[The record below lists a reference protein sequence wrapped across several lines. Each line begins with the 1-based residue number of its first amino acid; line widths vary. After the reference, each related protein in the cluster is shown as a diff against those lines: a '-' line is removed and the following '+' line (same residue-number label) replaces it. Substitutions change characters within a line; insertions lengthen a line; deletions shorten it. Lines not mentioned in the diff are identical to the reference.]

1 MTTNL
6 IIGNSI
12 SFVAALFM
20 AASCCV
26 NDRHRVFLLQAV
38 ECALL
43 CVASIFFGSWSG
55 ITTLALSATRN
66 YLVSKD
72 KFNQNLMVL
81 FLVLVVV
88 FGVWANNRGLIGLIP
103 VVATVEY
110 TICCHYV
117 KEIKAVKC
125 SIFVNTFL
133 WVFYSFA
140 IMDFSTGFT
149 DATLKVLPG
158 QETPYYYVAD
168 GNHVAYVRIGNES
181 VPADAAALKRLVL
194 RGANMTYDSV
204 VSSFM
209 LQDFSFTKLRSV
221 YRMRTG
227 AELTASDFISFELAD
242 ESGKLTNAGAL
253 LADESPMRHSRL
265 FCTRWYGL
273 DKASGVMEALDD
285 KEYSGSLVSLLQN
298 GIEFVKNNTK
308 KRWKKTGTGRVEM
321 PEYPEQAVHEA
332 LVNALIHRDYMEIGS
347 EVHIDIFDDRMEIY
361 SPGGMFDGSIVQN
374 LDTDHVAS
382 KRRNPVIADIFSRM
396 HFMER
401 RGSGF
406 RKIKADYRRAVNYR
420 DEIEPL
426 FRSTPTSFFV
436 TLYNLNYS
444 VPIEKTGLADKKQV
458 FIDEKTDLQEKKQAF
473 EVMVADLNVSAPT
486 KENIMK
492 MFQHFGFDTVFARAD
507 VMKATG
513 LTATPAT
520 ELMRKLKNREMIERV
535 KGRGKYRFSEQ
546 QV

>member
-1 MTTNL
+1 MKITDFIGEATEYDKKEMLEERKPRSWLKSVSAFANGIGGAL
-6 IIGNSI
+6 I
-12 SFVAALFM
+12 
-20 AASCCV
+20 
-26 NDRHRVFLLQAV
+26 
-38 ECALL
+38 
-43 CVASIFFGSWSG
+43 
-55 ITTLALSATRN
+55 
-66 YLVSKD
+66 
-72 KFNQNLMVL
+72 
-81 FLVLVVV
+81 
-88 FGVWANNRGLIGLIP
+88 FGVSDDGSLVGLLDARGISEKISEIIKTKMDPIP
-103 VVATVEY
+103 QVVMENHTEDQ
-110 TICCHYV
+110 
-117 KEIKAVKC
+117 K
-125 SIFVNTFL
+125 
-133 WVFYSFA
+133 
-140 IMDFSTGFT
+140 DFII
-149 DATLKVLPG
+149 LKVLPG

-221 YRMRTG
+221 FRMRTG

-406 RKIKADYRRAVNYR
+406 RKIKADYRRAVNYS

-436 TLYNLNYS
+436 THYNLNYS

-507 VMKATG
+507 VMKVTG

-535 KGRGKYRFSEQ
+535 KGRGKYKFSEQ

>member
-1 MTTNL
+1 MKITDFIGEATEYDKKEMLEERKPRSWLKSVSAFANGIGGAL
-6 IIGNSI
+6 I
-12 SFVAALFM
+12 
-20 AASCCV
+20 
-26 NDRHRVFLLQAV
+26 
-38 ECALL
+38 
-43 CVASIFFGSWSG
+43 
-55 ITTLALSATRN
+55 
-66 YLVSKD
+66 
-72 KFNQNLMVL
+72 
-81 FLVLVVV
+81 
-88 FGVWANNRGLIGLIP
+88 FGVSDDGSLVGLLDARGISEKISEIIKTKMDPIP
-103 VVATVEY
+103 QVVMENHTEDQ
-110 TICCHYV
+110 
-117 KEIKAVKC
+117 K
-125 SIFVNTFL
+125 
-133 WVFYSFA
+133 
-140 IMDFSTGFT
+140 DFII
-149 DATLKVLPG
+149 LKVLPG

-168 GNHVAYVRIGNES
+168 GNHVAYARIGNES

-406 RKIKADYRRAVNYR
+406 RKIKADYRRAMNYR

>member
-1 MTTNL
+1 MKITDFIGEATEYDKKEMLEERKPRSWLKSVSAFANGIGGAL
-6 IIGNSI
+6 I
-12 SFVAALFM
+12 
-20 AASCCV
+20 
-26 NDRHRVFLLQAV
+26 
-38 ECALL
+38 
-43 CVASIFFGSWSG
+43 
-55 ITTLALSATRN
+55 
-66 YLVSKD
+66 
-72 KFNQNLMVL
+72 
-81 FLVLVVV
+81 
-88 FGVWANNRGLIGLIP
+88 FGVSDDGSLVGLLDARGISEKISEIIKTKMDPIP
-103 VVATVEY
+103 QVVMENHTEDQ
-110 TICCHYV
+110 
-117 KEIKAVKC
+117 K
-125 SIFVNTFL
+125 
-133 WVFYSFA
+133 
-140 IMDFSTGFT
+140 DFII
-149 DATLKVLPG
+149 LKVLPG

-273 DKASGVMEALDD
+273 DKASGVMDALDD

-507 VMKATG
+507 VMKVTG